1 MQLLPAWKLQLPR
14 IWSLPSFLCSLP
26 ISRCG
31 WNLALQNLLLSLDS
45 LEIYSP
51 SATHSNL
58 QSSTVSLESWTQYT
72 HRKSLPHPHLLSPK
86 CYSLRRGRV
95 WACGAGG
102 RGSSVRAIKQQQLL
116 QCNRRSLPEKMMQT
130 PRSYLQPNDLSR
142 L

>member
-95 WACGAGG
+95 WGCGAGG
-102 RGSSVRAIKQQQLL
+102 GVVCTRNQATATLAMQQAFPPRE
-116 QCNRRSLPEKMMQT
+116 NDANT
-130 PRSYLQPNDLSR
+130 PKLFAAK
-142 L
+142 